1 METYMNYHLILAI
14 FLFVT
19 TYFFILTEKFNRTT
33 IAMFGAILTLVFFV
47 EDNRFALG
55 SIDFNTVALLIGMMV
70 IVNIMKKTGV
80 FEYVAIYA
88 AKLVKGNPWAILV
101 LLSILTAISSAILDN
116 VTTILLVAP
125 VTIVL
130 AKNLELNPIPFIMS
144 EVLLSNIGGSSTLI
158 GDPPNILIG
167 SASGFGFNDFLIN
180 MMPVIFLVVIV
191 NLFVLKIAYKKKLNS
206 SEESRNAI
214 MKMDEKLLIK
224 DKSLLIKSVI
234 VLVITIIGFLTHQS
248 LGYES
253 STVAMF
259 GASLLLLISKLDPE
273 EILAEIEWPT
283 IFFFIALF
291 VLVGALEKVGVIEF
305 LARSTIN
312 LTGGNLKLTVMFVLW
327 GSAIASAFLDNIP
340 FVASMIPIIKDM
352 GEIGGLDTTPLW
364 WALALGACLGGNG
377 TIIGASANV
386 VAAGLLDKYSYKM
399 SFKQFMKI
407 GMPVMFVS
415 IVISSIYLFVRYL

>member
-1 METYMNYHLILAI
+1 MNYHLILAV

-33 IAMFGAILTLVFFV
+33 VAMFGAILTLVFFV
-47 EDNRFALG
+47 EDNSFALG

-70 IVNIMKKTGV
+70 IVNILKKTGV

-130 AKNLELNPIPFIMS
+130 AKSLDLNPIPFIMS

-180 MMPVIFLVVIV
+180 MMPVVILVVIA
-191 NLFVLKIAYKKKLNS
+191 NLLVLKIAYKKKLSS

-214 MKMDEKLLIK
+214 MKMDESLLIK

-234 VLVITIIGFLTHQS
+234 VLIITITGFLTHQS

-273 EILAEIEWPT
+273 EIMAEIEWPT

-312 LTGGNLKLTVMFVLW
+312 LTGGNLEMTVMFVLW

-352 GEIGGLDTTPLW
+352 GEISGLDTTPLW

-386 VAAGLLDKYSYKM
+386 VAAGLLDKYSYKL
-399 SFKQFMKI
+399 SFKQFMKV
-407 GMPVMFVS
+407 GMPVMLVS
-415 IVISSIYLFVRYL
+415 IVISSIYLYVKYL

>member
-1 METYMNYHLILAI
+1 MNYHLILAI

>member
-101 LLSILTAISSAILDN
+101 LLSILTAFSSAILDN

-407 GMPVMFVS
+407 GMPVTFVS